1 MRFCYEK
8 VTCNI
13 IVSSAPTPFENRLK
27 SCEGPR
33 IRSRPRFAPL
43 APRAARVAH
52 EQQFGALHA
61 VSVVVAL
68 RDDVAGVGEAEADMV
83 ADADE
88 LPQYAV
94 VADT

>member
-1 MRFCYEK
+1 MVGGQLPEPWPDPPPGRDE
-8 VTCNI
+8 
-13 IVSSAPTPFENRLK
+13 RLWGTK
-27 SCEGPR
+27 KD
-33 IRSRPRFAPL
+33 
-43 APRAARVAH
+43 AH